1 MRPLSHPSQADLS
14 LPTVLAALSDP
25 VRLRIVQQLATGEER
40 ACGMFG
46 IPLAKAT
53 LSHHFRVLR
62 DAGVIAMRPSG
73 TQHLS
78 SLRRTDL
85 DARFPGLLDA
95 VLSAAEIALA
105 DEGGASRTAR
115 SERRPVV

>member
-1 MRPLSHPSQADLS
+1 MRPLYQPSQADLS
-14 LPTVLAALSDP
+14 LSTVLSALSDP

-53 LSHHFRVLR
+53 LSHHFKTLR

-78 SLRRTDL
+78 ALRRTDL

-95 VLSAAEIALA
+95 VLSAAETAPA
-105 DEGGASRTAR
+105 DADGTSRTER
-115 SERRPVV
+115 SERLPVA